1 MKSWKQILP
10 FLILN
15 IIVSAATTLAVLLLW
30 DRPQST
36 ALLPS
41 VGGIPETQ
49 SVGEGGDLN
58 ATQAAV
64 QATLPPLDQPVIV
77 IETVIGAGDPENEV
91 VVLKRVGEGELL
103 LTGWK
108 LSNSRGEEFV
118 FPNLVLNKN
127 GAVRLYTR
135 AGTDTVI
142 ELFWNRVVP
151 AWQSGDT
158 VTLLDSSGNSRATY
172 QVP

>member
-1 MKSWKQILP
+1 MRSWKQILP

-30 DRPQST
+30 DRQQS
-36 ALLPS
+36 ASLLPA

-49 SVGEGGDLN
+49 SSGENLTSN
-58 ATQAAV
+58 QTAAE
-64 QATLPPLDQPVIV
+64 ATLPPLDQPVIV

-103 LTGWK
+103 LTNWK

-172 QVP
+172 KIP